1 MGQLVDGKWVE
12 QGSVSTQK
20 SGQYKRAETSFRSW
34 VTTDGSTGSSGR
46 SGFKAESGRYHLYV
60 SLACPWAHRTLIMRT
75 LKGLKEMISVSIV
88 HPLMAENGWTF
99 KDRSGV
105 IKDPIGSAD
114 FMYQVYTR
122 ADPDYTG
129 RASVPVLWDKAQN
142 TMVSNESSEII
153 RMFNSAFDEVGA
165 IEGDYYPATLKDQID
180 AVNEPIY
187 ANVNNG
193 VYRSGF
199 ATSQEAYDEAVT
211 NLFATLDDL
220 EKRLGKSRYLVG
232 NRLTEADIR
241 LFTTL
246 FRFDPVYVGHFK
258 CNIRRLV
265 DYPNLWNYTRDI
277 YQHPGVSETCDVEH
291 CRQHYYTSHKS
302 INPTG
307 IVPMGPEIDFNSP
320 HDRASR
326 FG

>member
-1 MGQLVDGKWVE
+1 
-12 QGSVSTQK
+12 
-20 SGQYKRAETSFRSW
+20 
-34 VTTDGSTGSSGR
+34 
-46 SGFKAESGRYHLYV
+46 
-60 SLACPWAHRTLIMRT
+60 MRT

-99 KDRSGV
+99 NDGPGV
-105 IKDPIGSAD
+105 IKDPVGNAD
-114 FMYQVYTR
+114 FMYQVYVR

-129 RASVPVLWDKAQN
+129 RTSVPVLWDKVQN

-165 IEGDYYPATLKDQID
+165 IEGDYYPADLRAKID
-180 AVNEPIY
+180 AINEPVY

-199 ATSQEAYDEAVT
+199 ATSQEAYDDAVGK
-211 NLFATLDDL
+211 LFATLDDL

-232 NRLTEADIR
+232 DTLTEADIR

-246 FRFDPVYVGHFK
+246 FRFDLVYVGHFK
-258 CNIRRLV
+258 CNVRRLV

-277 YQHPGVSETCDVEH
+277 YQHPGVSETCNVEH
-291 CRQHYYTSHKS
+291 CRQHYYTSHQS

-326 FG
+326 FS